1 MSDPS
6 TRASLLLR
14 IRDRSDREAWEQ
26 FVALYRPV
34 VVNLAR
40 HRGMQPADAD
50 DLAQTVL
57 VAISGAIERFDPEDS
72 RAKFRT
78 YLRTIARRAIV
89 NAMTRVGPDRADGGT
104 DMMGLLAQ
112 QPTPGPTTDIVE
124 WDYRREIFAV
134 AADQIRNEFN
144 ESTWQAFWQSV
155 VEDRPVEEVAAA
167 LGRSRGSVYTARS
180 RVMMRLKQKVQE
192 LDCRDQP

>member
-14 IRDRSDREAWEQ
+14 IRDPSDREAWEQ

-40 HRGMQPADAD
+40 HRGMQPADAE
-50 DLAQTVL
+50 DLAQMVL
-57 VAISGAIERFDPEDS
+57 IAISGAIERFDPEDS

-78 YLRTIARRAIV
+78 YLRTIARRAII

-104 DMMGLLAQ
+104 DMMGFLQQ
-112 QPTPGPTTDIVE
+112 QPALGPVTETVDL
-124 WDYRREIFAV
+124 DYRREIFAV
-134 AADQIRNEFN
+134 AADQIRCEFA
-144 ESTWQAFWQSV
+144 ETTWQAFWQSV
-155 VEDRPVEEVAAA
+155 VEDRPIEQVAST
-167 LGRSRGSVYTARS
+167 LGCSRGSIYTARS
-180 RVMMRLKQKVQE
+180 RVMVRLKNKVQE
-192 LDCRDQP
+192 LDCRDQS